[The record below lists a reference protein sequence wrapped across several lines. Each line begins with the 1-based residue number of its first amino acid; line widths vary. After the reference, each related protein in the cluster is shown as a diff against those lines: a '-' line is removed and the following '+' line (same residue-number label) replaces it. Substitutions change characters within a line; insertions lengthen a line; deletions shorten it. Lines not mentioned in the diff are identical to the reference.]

1 MAPEGI
7 GRPGGRFAAIALAVA
22 LVSSL
27 LVRRSSLP
35 GIGAALFGLAMI
47 LGLAGWAFHAS
58 GDRRMRF
65 RRDLFFGIAAGV
77 PLGLGLAFLWS

>member
-1 MAPEGI
+1 MAPVDI
-7 GRPGGRFAAIALAVA
+7 GRPGGGFAAITVAVA
-22 LVSSL
+22 LASAL

-35 GIGAALFGLAMI
+35 GIGATLFGLSMI

-77 PLGLGLAFLWS
+77 PLGLGLDFLWR